1 MLQRYH
7 STSQALDIIYIIFIN
22 VEFIYF
28 IVKENNE
35 SQNFMEFFW
44 HVIYKIKYI
53 FDDEMLNLSW

>member
-35 SQNFMEFFW
+35 SQNFMEFF
-44 HVIYKIKYI
+44 
-53 FDDEMLNLSW
+53 